1 MCIIENDENYL
12 LKTYRLRGTELSF
25 LLLVRSVD
33 PADRRCDGRTDGRT
47 DGHDKGARGLLVSNT
62 LKLSCSGY
70 LKFNA

>member
-33 PADRRCDGRTDGRT
+33 PADRRCDGRTDG
-47 DGHDKGARGLLVSNT
+47 HDKGARGLLVSNT